1 MQFPFYA
8 DRRAGEIVRRRVD
21 AIIARLLED
30 PRVVGAG
37 LTRLDL
43 ELVLAD
49 QFDDLDAEF
58 VREIRRA
65 RGEGGGE

>member
-1 MQFPFYA
+1 MPIAGLARSCAAGSTPLSLGYSKT
-8 DRRAGEIVRRRVD
+8 RASS
-21 AIIARLLED
+21 AT
-30 PRVVGAG
+30 G

-58 VREIRRA
+58 VLEISRA